1 MSETRAAALFIN
13 AGESRT
19 QNFRRE
25 LERRGWE
32 VEELRC
38 ASWAEALLKLRACAR
53 AIRRSRFVLAGVGF
67 PWQAPWLMLA
77 RLLGRKIVLDCPMD
91 VTVEP
96 FSEAWHMK
104 GMLRHFARRA
114 DLFLTIA
121 SREYLVT
128 KLGLDSS
135 RVMFVESCPDLEQI
149 KRSEEARP
157 RFEAEPG
164 SPLVVYSGVAEW
176 QRAERFVP
184 VFEALRRLV
193 PRVKWLVISDLGSP
207 MIQRLRRDA
216 EAAGVLDAIEFLP
229 VVKPAE
235 DFFATVARCDLWVGH
250 LGDDSLL
257 GRHELRMELLEVGA
271 LGRAAVFTPT
281 PALERHG
288 FRDGDNLILV
298 EADDPEASASR
309 LAHYLSHE
317 DELRRVGARL
327 REHVL
332 ENFSLSGSVDRLLAS
347 VGGGAGVT
355 AAGEGAQPVGG
366 QERVGATPDYM

>member
-1 MSETRAAALFIN
+1 MSETRTALFIN

-38 ASWAEALLKLRACAR
+38 ASWSEVLRNSRACAG

-67 PWQAPWLMLA
+67 PWQAPWLLLA
-77 RLLGRKIVLDCPMD
+77 RMLGRKIVVDCPMD
-91 VTVEP
+91 VTVKP
-96 FSEAWHMK
+96 FSEARHMK
-104 GMLRHFARRA
+104 AMLRYFARRA
-114 DLFLTIA
+114 DVFLTIA
-121 SREYLVT
+121 SRAYLVP

-135 RVMFVESCPDLEQI
+135 GVLFVESCPDLEQI
-149 KRSEEARP
+149 KRSEGARP
-157 RFEAEPG
+157 RFE
-164 SPLVVYSGVAEW
+164 SPEGGALVVYSGVAEW

-184 VFEALRRLV
+184 VFKALRRLV
-193 PRVKWLVISDLGSP
+193 PGVTWLVISDLGSP
-207 MIQRLRRDA
+207 MIQRLRREA
-216 EAAGVLDAIEFLP
+216 GAAGVLDAIEFLP

-235 DFFATVARCDLWVGH
+235 DFYATVARCDLWVGH

-271 LGRAAVFTPT
+271 LGRAAVFAPT

-288 FRDGDNLILV
+288 FGDGDNLILI
-298 EADDPEASASR
+298 EPDDPEGSAAR
-309 LAHYLSHE
+309 LASYLSDE
-317 DELRRVGARL
+317 DELRRIGARL

-332 ENFSLSGSVDRLLAS
+332 ANFSLSRSVDRLLAS
-347 VGGGAGVT
+347 VEGGAAG
-355 AAGEGAQPVGG
+355 AAAVGEGPQTARG
-366 QERVGATPDYM
+366 QKRVGATPDYM

>member
-1 MSETRAAALFIN
+1 MSEKRAAALFVN

-38 ASWAEALLKLRACAR
+38 ASWSEVFRNFRACAR

-67 PWQAPWLMLA
+67 PWQAAWLLLA
-77 RLLGRKIVLDCPMD
+77 RMLGRKIVIDCPMD
-91 VTVEP
+91 VTVKP
-96 FSEAWHMK
+96 FSEARHMR
-104 GMLRHFARRA
+104 GMLRHFSRRA

-121 SREYLVT
+121 SREYLVE

-135 RVMFVESCPDLEQI
+135 RVLFVESCPDLERI
-149 KRSEEARP
+149 KRSEGTRP

-164 SPLVVYSGVAEW
+164 SPLLVYSGVAEW

-184 VFEALRRLV
+184 VFAALRRLV
-193 PRVKWLVISDLGSP
+193 PRATWLVISDLGSP
-207 MIQRLRRDA
+207 MIERLRRDA
-216 EAAGVLDAIEFLP
+216 AAAGVLDAIKFLP
-229 VVKPAE
+229 VIKPAE
-235 DFFATVARCDLWVGH
+235 DFYATVARCDLWVGH

-271 LGRAAVFTPT
+271 LGRAAVFAPT

-298 EADDPEASASR
+298 EPDDPEKSAAR
-309 LAHYLSHE
+309 LALYLSDE
-317 DELRRVGARL
+317 EELRRVGARL

-332 ENFSLSGSVDRLLAS
+332 GNFSLSGSVDRLLAS
-347 VGGGAGVT
+347 VGGALT
-355 AAGEGAQPVGG
+355 TSGEGAETVRG
-366 QERVGATPDYM
+366 QESVGATPDYM